1 MPAATPRILPRKRR
15 RPQRTRKADPSA
27 ANPLHAW
34 AASFCEWTVVR
45 GLAAST
51 AYTRERCLQG
61 FIQWLDERGIGQ
73 PGEVTRPVL
82 QRYQRHLYLHRKKD
96 GQALSLSTQHSR
108 LASVVAFFKW
118 LTREGHILSNP
129 AADLDIARPRL
140 QLPRLLLSVQDVHKV
155 LNAIPTGEGHYPS
168 GEGYYPIG
176 DAHRGTILRGIRD
189 RAMLEVL
196 YSSGLRKGELMRLV
210 LGEIDTERGT
220 VLVRQGKGR
229 KDRLVPLGERACAW
243 VQRYLLDVRPQLL
256 VADTHTV
263 FLSDWGE
270 PWESDRL
277 FRVVRG
283 YLRMAG
289 IEGGNCHAFRHACAT
304 HMLEGGADIRHIQRM
319 LGHSQLNTTEIYTHV
334 AIGQLKAVH
343 ALTHP
348 AKLHRVA
355 VSSDAPAAAPLG
367 TPPTTSPAAP
377 DSPAAAPRAQQG
389 VQSAMD
395 ELMAQ
400 PDATNAAMALL
411 ADLAAEH
418 DAENDESDGI

>member
-1 MPAATPRILPRKRR
+1 MSSLLPRKRR
-15 RPQRTRKADPSA
+15 RPPRARKADPSA

-51 AYTRERCLQG
+51 AATRARGLQS
-61 FIQWLDERGIGQ
+61 FIQWVDERGIRH

-96 GQALSLSTQHSR
+96 GQALTLGTQHSR
-108 LASVVAFFKW
+108 LMSVVAFFKW

-129 AADLDIARPRL
+129 AADLDIAKPRL
-140 QLPRLLLSVQDVHKV
+140 QLPRLLLSVEDVHKV
-155 LNAIPTGEGHYPS
+155 LNAIPTGDATGPLRYPS
-168 GEGYYPIG
+168 GHPS
-176 DAHRGTILRGIRD
+176 DAHSGTVLRGIRD

-196 YSSGLRKGELMRLV
+196 YSSGLRKGELMRLA
-210 LGEIDTERGT
+210 LGEIDTQRGT

-243 VQRYLLDVRPQLL
+243 VQRYLLEVRPQLL
-256 VADTHTV
+256 VADTQAV

-283 YLRMAG
+283 YLRIAG

-304 HMLEGGADIRHIQRM
+304 HMLDGGADIRHIQRM

-348 AKLHRVA
+348 ARMHRVTT
-355 VSSDAPAAAPLG
+355 DAPAAQTGPEGADQRLDDPKA
-367 TPPTTSPAAP
+367 TA
-377 DSPAAAPRAQQG
+377 RAE
-389 VQSAMD
+389 SSS
-395 ELMAQ
+395 
-400 PDATNAAMALL
+400 NRL
-411 ADLAAEH
+411 A
-418 DAENDESDGI
+418 GRFGR

>member
-1 MPAATPRILPRKRR
+1 MPALPRKRR
-15 RPQRTRKADPSA
+15 RPHRARKADPSA

-51 AYTRERCLQG
+51 AYTRERGLQG
-61 FIQWLDERGIGQ
+61 FIQWVDERGIRH

-96 GQALSLSTQHSR
+96 GQALTLGTQHSR
-108 LASVVAFFKW
+108 LMSVVAFFKW

-129 AADLDIARPRL
+129 AADLDMARPRL
-140 QLPRLLLSVQDVHKV
+140 QLPRVLLSVQDVQNV
-155 LNAIPTGEGHYPS
+155 LNAIPTH
-168 GEGYYPIG
+168 
-176 DAHRGTILRGIRD
+176 DAHSGTTLRGIRD

-196 YSSGLRKGELMRLV
+196 YSSGLRKGELMRLA

-229 KDRLVPLGERACAW
+229 KDRLVPLGERAAAW
-243 VQRYLLDVRPQLL
+243 VQRYLLEVRPQLL
-256 VADTHTV
+256 VADTQTL

-283 YLRMAG
+283 YLRIAG

-348 AKLHRVA
+348 ARMHRVTSN
-355 VSSDAPAAAPLG
+355 V
-367 TPPTTSPAAP
+367 PTQPTEQEGA
-377 DSPAAAPRAQQG
+377 DQRLDDPRAQPTPP
-389 VQSAMD
+389 A
-395 ELMAQ
+395 AQ
-400 PDATNAAMALL
+400 IAFL
-411 ADLAAEH
+411 ADLAAES
-418 DAENDESDGI
+418 DAENDDVDAI

>member
-1 MPAATPRILPRKRR
+1 MPAATSSILPRKRR
-15 RPQRTRKADPSA
+15 RPQRVRKTDPSA

-51 AYTRERCLQG
+51 AYTRERGLQG
-61 FIQWLDERGIGQ
+61 FIQWVDERGIRH

-96 GQALSLSTQHSR
+96 GQALTLGTQHSR
-108 LASVVAFFKW
+108 LMSVVAFFKW

-129 AADLDIARPRL
+129 AADLDIAKPRL
-140 QLPRLLLSVQDVHKV
+140 QLPRLLLSVQDVHNV
-155 LNAIPTGEGHYPS
+155 LNAIPTS
-168 GEGYYPIG
+168 
-176 DAHRGTILRGIRD
+176 DAHSGTILRGIRD
-189 RAMLEVL
+189 RAMIEVL

-229 KDRLVPLGERACAW
+229 KDRLVPLGERAAAW
-243 VQRYLLDVRPQLL
+243 VQRYLLEVRPQLL
-256 VADTHTV
+256 VADTQTI

-283 YLRMAG
+283 YLRSAG

-348 AKLHRVA
+348 AKMHRVKEA
-355 VSSDAPAAAPLG
+355 Q
-367 TPPTTSPAAP
+367 PAAP
-377 DSPAAAPRAQQG
+377 DTPAAAPRAQEGTYQPLDDPRPQAASQA
-389 VQSAMD
+389 VQIAF
-395 ELMAQ
+395 
-400 PDATNAAMALL
+400 L
-411 ADLAAEH
+411 ADLAAEN
-418 DAENDESDGI
+418 DADDESEAV

>member
-1 MPAATPRILPRKRR
+1 MPAATSSLLPRKRR
-15 RPQRTRKADPSA
+15 RPQRARKADPSA

-51 AYTRERCLQG
+51 AYTRERGLQS
-61 FIQWLDERGIGQ
+61 FIQWVDERGILH
-73 PGEVTRPVL
+73 PGEVTRPIL

-96 GQALSLSTQHSR
+96 GQALTLGTQHSR
-108 LASVVAFFKW
+108 LMSVVAFFKW

-129 AADLDIARPRL
+129 AADLDMARPRL
-140 QLPRLLLSVQDVHKV
+140 QLPRVLLSVQDVQNV
-155 LNAIPTGEGHYPS
+155 LNAIPTH
-168 GEGYYPIG
+168 
-176 DAHRGTILRGIRD
+176 DAHSGTILRGIRD

-229 KDRLVPLGERACAW
+229 KDRLVPLGERAAAW
-243 VQRYLLDVRPQLL
+243 VQRYLLEVRPQLL
-256 VADTHTV
+256 VADTPAV

-283 YLRMAG
+283 YLRIAG

-348 AKLHRVA
+348 ARMQRVTT
-355 VSSDAPAAAPLG
+355 DAPDTPAAAQTG
-367 TPPTTSPAAP
+367 
-377 DSPAAAPRAQQG
+377 QEG
-389 VQSAMD
+389 VQSVAD
-395 ELMAQ
+395 GPRPQLAPPAAQ
-400 PDATNAAMALL
+400 IALL
-411 ADLAAEH
+411 ADLAAES
-418 DAENDESDGI
+418 DAENDELGGV

>member
-1 MPAATPRILPRKRR
+1 
-15 RPQRTRKADPSA
+15 
-27 ANPLHAW
+27 
-34 AASFCEWTVVR
+34 
-45 GLAAST
+45 
-51 AYTRERCLQG
+51 
-61 FIQWLDERGIGQ
+61 
-73 PGEVTRPVL
+73 
-82 QRYQRHLYLHRKKD
+82 
-96 GQALSLSTQHSR
+96 
-108 LASVVAFFKW
+108 VVAFFKW

-155 LNAIPTGEGHYPS
+155 LNAIPTGEGHYPTADAS
-168 GEGYYPIG
+168 GHAANATTNAIG

-348 AKLHRVA
+348 AKLHRVTT
-355 VSSDAPAAAPLG
+355 SSDAQPAAPLG
-367 TPPTTSPAAP
+367 TPPAAP

-400 PDATNAAMALL
+400 HNATSAAIALL

-418 DAENDESDGI
+418 DAEHDGQDDADGDAGDAV

>member
-1 MPAATPRILPRKRR
+1 MPNILPRKRR
-15 RPQRTRKADPSA
+15 RPNRARKTDPSA

-51 AYTRERCLQG
+51 AYTRERGLQG
-61 FIQWLDERGIGQ
+61 FIQWLDERGIRH

-96 GQALSLSTQHSR
+96 GQALTLGTQHSR
-108 LASVVAFFKW
+108 LMSVVAFFKW

-129 AADLDIARPRL
+129 AADLDMARPRL
-140 QLPRLLLSVQDVHKV
+140 QLPRLLLSVQDVQDV
-155 LNAIPTGEGHYPS
+155 LNAIPTGEVTGNTSGPLRYPS
-168 GEGYYPIG
+168 GHLS
-176 DAHRGTILRGIRD
+176 DAHSGTILRGIRD

-196 YSSGLRKGELMRLV
+196 YSSGLRKGELMRLA

-229 KDRLVPLGERACAW
+229 KDRLVPLGERAAAW
-243 VQRYLLDVRPQLL
+243 VQRYLLEVRPQLL
-256 VADTHTV
+256 VMDTQTV

-283 YLRMAG
+283 YLLAVGIAG
-289 IEGGNCHAFRHACAT
+289 GTCHAFRHACAT

-348 AKLHRVA
+348 AKMHRVTT
-355 VSSDAPAAAPLG
+355 DAPVQQTGREGADQRLDDPVPQPTPKAAQIAF
-367 TPPTTSPAAP
+367 
-377 DSPAAAPRAQQG
+377 
-389 VQSAMD
+389 
-395 ELMAQ
+395 
-400 PDATNAAMALL
+400 L
-411 ADLAAEH
+411 ADLAAEN
-418 DAENDESDGI
+418 DPENDESEAV

>member
-1 MPAATPRILPRKRR
+1 MPNILPRKRR
-15 RPQRTRKADPSA
+15 RPQRARKTDPSA

-51 AYTRERCLQG
+51 AYTRERGLQG
-61 FIQWLDERGIGQ
+61 FIQWVDERGIRH

-96 GQALSLSTQHSR
+96 GQALSLGTQHSR
-108 LASVVAFFKW
+108 LMSVVAFFKW

-129 AADLDIARPRL
+129 AADLDIAKPRL
-140 QLPRLLLSVQDVHKV
+140 QLPRLLLSVQDVQNV
-155 LNAIPTGEGHYPS
+155 LNAIPTGEVSHPS
-168 GEGYYPIG
+168 
-176 DAHRGTILRGIRD
+176 DAHSGTILRGIRD

-229 KDRLVPLGERACAW
+229 KDRLVPLGERAAAW
-243 VQRYLLDVRPQLL
+243 VQRYLLEVRPQLL
-256 VADTHTV
+256 VADTQTV

-283 YLRMAG
+283 YLLAVGIAG
-289 IEGGNCHAFRHACAT
+289 GTCHAFRHACAT

-348 AKLHRVA
+348 ARMYRVTT
-355 VSSDAPAAAPLG
+355 DAPAQQTGREGADQRLDDPRPQPVPKAAQI
-367 TPPTTSPAAP
+367 AF
-377 DSPAAAPRAQQG
+377 
-389 VQSAMD
+389 
-395 ELMAQ
+395 
-400 PDATNAAMALL
+400 L
-411 ADLAAEH
+411 ADLAAEN
-418 DAENDESDGI
+418 DVDDESESI

>member
-1 MPAATPRILPRKRR
+1 MPAATSTLLPRKRR
-15 RPQRTRKADPSA
+15 RPNRARKADPSA

-34 AASFCEWTVVR
+34 AARFCEWTVVR
-45 GLAAST
+45 GLATST
-51 AYTRERCLQG
+51 AYTRERGLQS
-61 FIQWLDERGIGQ
+61 FIQWVDERGIRH

-96 GQALSLSTQHSR
+96 GQALTLGTQHSR
-108 LASVVAFFKW
+108 LMSVVAFFKW

-129 AADLDIARPRL
+129 AADLDMARPRL
-140 QLPRLLLSVQDVHKV
+140 QLPRVLLSVEDVHNV
-155 LNAIPTGEGHYPS
+155 LNAIPTH
-168 GEGYYPIG
+168 
-176 DAHRGTILRGIRD
+176 DAHSGTILRGIRD

-196 YSSGLRKGELMRLV
+196 YSSGLRKGELMRLA

-229 KDRLVPLGERACAW
+229 KDRLVPLGERAAAW
-243 VQRYLLDVRPQLL
+243 VQRYLLEVRPQLL
-256 VADTHTV
+256 VADTQTI

-283 YLRMAG
+283 YLRIAG

-348 AKLHRVA
+348 AKMHRVQEA
-355 VSSDAPAAAPLG
+355 QSTALNSQAAAPAAQEGLQSVADDPR
-367 TPPTTSPAAP
+367 PQPRPPAA
-377 DSPAAAPRAQQG
+377 QI
-389 VQSAMD
+389 
-395 ELMAQ
+395 
-400 PDATNAAMALL
+400 ALL
-411 ADLAAEH
+411 ADLAAES
-418 DAENDESDGI
+418 DAENDESDDV

>member
-1 MPAATPRILPRKRR
+1 MPTILPRKRR
-15 RPQRTRKADPSA
+15 RPNRVRKTDPSA

-51 AYTRERCLQG
+51 AYTRERGLQG
-61 FIQWLDERGIGQ
+61 FIQWVDERGIRH

-96 GQALSLSTQHSR
+96 GQALTLGTQHSR
-108 LASVVAFFKW
+108 LMSVVAFFKW

-129 AADLDIARPRL
+129 AADLDIAKPRL
-140 QLPRLLLSVQDVHKV
+140 QLPRLLLSVQDVQNV
-155 LNAIPTGEGHYPS
+155 LNAIPTGEVSHPS
-168 GEGYYPIG
+168 HPS
-176 DAHRGTILRGIRD
+176 DAHSGTTLRGIRD

-196 YSSGLRKGELMRLV
+196 YSSGLRKGELMRLA
-210 LGEIDTERGT
+210 LGEIDTARGT
-220 VLVRQGKGR
+220 VLVRLGKGG

-243 VQRYLLDVRPQLL
+243 VQRYLLEVRPQLL
-256 VADTHTV
+256 VMDTQAV

-283 YLRMAG
+283 YLRNAG
-289 IEGGNCHAFRHACAT
+289 IEGGNCHAFRHAMAT
-304 HMLEGGADIRHIQRM
+304 HMLDGGADIRHIQRM

-348 AKLHRVA
+348 AKMHRVA
-355 VSSDAPAAAPLG
+355 TDEATAATPDTPAAAPAG
-367 TPPTTSPAAP
+367 
-377 DSPAAAPRAQQG
+377 REG
-389 VQSAMD
+389 VQSATNGPR
-395 ELMAQ
+395 AQ
-400 PDATNAAMALL
+400 STPQAAQIALL
-411 ADLAAEH
+411 AELAAES
-418 DAENDESDGI
+418 DAENDESDAV

>member
-1 MPAATPRILPRKRR
+1 MPAATSSLLPRKRR
-15 RPQRTRKADPSA
+15 RPQRARKADPSA

-51 AYTRERCLQG
+51 AYTRARGLQG
-61 FIQWLDERGIGQ
+61 FIQWVDERGIRH

-96 GQALSLSTQHSR
+96 GQALTLGTQHSR
-108 LASVVAFFKW
+108 LMSVVAFFKW

-129 AADLDIARPRL
+129 AADLDMARPRL
-140 QLPRLLLSVQDVHKV
+140 QLPRVLLSVEDVHNV
-155 LNAIPTGEGHYPS
+155 LNAIPTH
-168 GEGYYPIG
+168 
-176 DAHRGTILRGIRD
+176 DAHSGTILRGIRD

-196 YSSGLRKGELMRLV
+196 YSSGLRKGELMRLA

-229 KDRLVPLGERACAW
+229 KDRLVPLGERAAAW
-243 VQRYLLDVRPQLL
+243 VQRYLLEVRPQLL
-256 VADTHTV
+256 VADTPAV

-283 YLRMAG
+283 YLRIAG

-348 AKLHRVA
+348 AKLHRVQEA
-355 VSSDAPAAAPLG
+355 QSATPETPAAAP
-367 TPPTTSPAAP
+367 AAQEGLQSVA
-377 DSPAAAPRAQQG
+377 DDPRPQPNA
-389 VQSAMD
+389 QSA
-395 ELMAQ
+395 AIV
-400 PDATNAAMALL
+400 LL
-411 ADLAAEH
+411 ADLAAEAE
-418 DAENDESDGI
+418 AENDELGGV

>member
-1 MPAATPRILPRKRR
+1 MPAATSTLLPRKRR
-15 RPQRTRKADPSA
+15 RPNRARKADPSA

-34 AASFCEWTVVR
+34 AARFCEWTVVR

-51 AYTRERCLQG
+51 AYTRARGLQS
-61 FIQWLDERGIGQ
+61 FIQWVDERGIRH

-96 GQALSLSTQHSR
+96 GQALTLGTQHSR
-108 LASVVAFFKW
+108 LMSVVAFFKW

-129 AADLDIARPRL
+129 AADLDMARPRL
-140 QLPRLLLSVQDVHKV
+140 QLPRVLLSVEDVHNV
-155 LNAIPTGEGHYPS
+155 LNAIPTG
-168 GEGYYPIG
+168 
-176 DAHRGTILRGIRD
+176 DAHSQASHPADRLHSGTVLRGIRD

-196 YSSGLRKGELMRLV
+196 YSSGLRKGELMRLA

-229 KDRLVPLGERACAW
+229 KDRLVPLGERAAAW
-243 VQRYLLDVRPQLL
+243 VQRYLLEVRPQLL
-256 VADTHTV
+256 VADTQTI

-283 YLRMAG
+283 YLLAVGIAG
-289 IEGGNCHAFRHACAT
+289 GTCHAFRHACAT

-348 AKLHRVA
+348 AKMHRVSEVQGA
-355 VSSDAPAAAPLG
+355 TPSTPAAAQTGREGVHSATDDPRPQP
-367 TPPTTSPAAP
+367 TPKAAQI
-377 DSPAAAPRAQQG
+377 AF
-389 VQSAMD
+389 
-395 ELMAQ
+395 
-400 PDATNAAMALL
+400 L
-411 ADLAAEH
+411 ADLAAEN
-418 DAENDESDGI
+418 DPENDEFDAI

>member
-1 MPAATPRILPRKRR
+1 MPSILPRKRR
-15 RPQRTRKADPSA
+15 RPQRARKADPSA

-51 AYTRERCLQG
+51 AYTRARGLQG
-61 FIQWLDERGIGQ
+61 FIQWVDERGIRH

-96 GQALSLSTQHSR
+96 GQALTLGTQHSR

-140 QLPRLLLSVQDVHKV
+140 QLPRLLLSVEDVQNV
-155 LNAIPTGEGHYPS
+155 LNAIPTGDAANPAEHLHS
-168 GEGYYPIG
+168 GT
-176 DAHRGTILRGIRD
+176 RLRGIRD

-196 YSSGLRKGELMRLV
+196 YSSGLRKGELMRLA

-220 VLVRQGKGR
+220 VLVRLGKGR
-229 KDRLVPLGERACAW
+229 KDRLVPLGERAAAW
-243 VQRYLLDVRPQLL
+243 VRRYLLEVRPQLL
-256 VADTHTV
+256 VADTQAV

-283 YLRMAG
+283 YLLAVG
-289 IEGGNCHAFRHACAT
+289 IEGGTCHAFRHACAT

-348 AKLHRVA
+348 ARMHRVKT
-355 VSSDAPAAAPLG
+355 DAPAQQTSREGADQPLDDPRPQPTPQAAQI
-367 TPPTTSPAAP
+367 AF
-377 DSPAAAPRAQQG
+377 
-389 VQSAMD
+389 
-395 ELMAQ
+395 
-400 PDATNAAMALL
+400 L

-418 DAENDESDGI
+418 DPENDESEAI